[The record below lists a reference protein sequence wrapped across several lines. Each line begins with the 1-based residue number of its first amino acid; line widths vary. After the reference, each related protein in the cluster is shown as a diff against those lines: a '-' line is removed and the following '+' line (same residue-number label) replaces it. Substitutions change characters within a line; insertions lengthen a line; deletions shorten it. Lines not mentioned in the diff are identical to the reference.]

1 MSKTEK
7 RHRDSYACTG
17 YAMCASNMADDER
30 SEKQM
35 NMSKRNNKKKTGS
48 RRKSRYVALQKKRMQ
63 VPGARE
69 NLNTTTTDTQKAL

>member
-1 MSKTEK
+1 
-7 RHRDSYACTG
+7 
-17 YAMCASNMADDER
+17 MADDER

-48 RRKSRYVALQKKRMQ
+48 RRKLRYVALQKKRMQ